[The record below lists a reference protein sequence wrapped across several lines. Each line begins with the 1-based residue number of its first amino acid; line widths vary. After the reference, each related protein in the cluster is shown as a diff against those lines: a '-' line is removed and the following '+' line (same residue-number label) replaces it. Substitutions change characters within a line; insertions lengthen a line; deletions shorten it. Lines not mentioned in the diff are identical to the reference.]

1 MSPPRASSLARTGVG
16 KKTPWIRVEE
26 NYNGEKF
33 FFLFLSS
40 LVAFFNPF
48 KMMFTLK
55 NTPEPREVGDREFFF
70 LWLSLVFSCYWRN
83 TVRSRIRGETLI
95 WLGE

>member
-26 NYNGEKF
+26 NYNGDI
-33 FFLFLSS
+33 FFLHFLSS

-70 LWLSLVFSCYWRN
+70 FMVESCF
-83 TVRSRIRGETLI
+83 
-95 WLGE
+95 